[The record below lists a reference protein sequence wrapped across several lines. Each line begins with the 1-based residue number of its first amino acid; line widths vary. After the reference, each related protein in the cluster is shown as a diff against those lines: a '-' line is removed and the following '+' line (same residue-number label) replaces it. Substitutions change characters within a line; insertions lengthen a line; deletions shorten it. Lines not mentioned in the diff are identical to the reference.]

1 MKVYLTVQRLGYAYS
16 KRFTDVV
23 PRKHENEKEGK
34 DQESIQSSP
43 QLTQD
48 TNWKVTPSQ
57 LDITN
62 ESQEVS
68 HFQAGDHKASINR
81 RARKHTKNK
90 TEKCHLNVTGVQFF
104 MLQI

>member
-1 MKVYLTVQRLGYAYS
+1 MVYGCCSEET
-16 KRFTDVV
+16 
-23 PRKHENEKEGK
+23 HEREKGGK

-62 ESQEVS
+62 NSQEVS
-68 HFQAGDHKASINR
+68 PFQAGDHKASINR
-81 RARKHTKNK
+81 RSRKHNKNE
-90 TEKCHLNVTGVQFF
+90 TEKCHLNVTVVQFF

>member
-1 MKVYLTVQRLGYAYS
+1 MKV
-16 KRFTDVV
+16 
-23 PRKHENEKEGK
+23 RKGAK
-34 DQESIQSSP
+34 ESIQSSP
-43 QLTQD
+43 HLTQD

-68 HFQAGDHKASINR
+68 PFQAGDHKASINR
-81 RARKHTKNK
+81 RARKHNKNK

-104 MLQI
+104 RLQI